1 MQSST
6 RRLMYVGMGALLCAI
21 TGTKAHAA
29 PAGYTPPRPPVIT
42 LSAELPEMQNAQK
55 RLSSFIRALQVGQRA
70 RAASLLSS
78 RSSAAERQGLI
89 QKTWLRYDPKDRR
102 NISQVLYWPDLQ
114 IHTQRVYS
122 PDAVELAVVSRSIPF
137 KLKNK
142 KHERP
147 SGIVNVRMRREQ
159 GEWRV
164 EMHPPR
170 VTRK

>member
-1 MQSST
+1 M
-6 RRLMYVGMGALLCAI
+6 RRLTFMSSVALGFAM
-21 TGTKAHAA
+21 TGVAASAA

-78 RSSAAERQGLI
+78 RVSASERQGLI
-89 QKTWLRYDPKDRR
+89 QKAWLRYDPKDRR
-102 NISQVLYWPDLQ
+102 NVSQVLYWPDLQ
-114 IHTQRVYS
+114 IHTQRVFR
-122 PDAVELAVVSRSIPF
+122 DTVELAVVSRSIPF

-142 KHERP
+142 KRERP
-147 SGIVNVRMRREQ
+147 SGIVNVRMRKEH

-170 VTRK
+170 VARK